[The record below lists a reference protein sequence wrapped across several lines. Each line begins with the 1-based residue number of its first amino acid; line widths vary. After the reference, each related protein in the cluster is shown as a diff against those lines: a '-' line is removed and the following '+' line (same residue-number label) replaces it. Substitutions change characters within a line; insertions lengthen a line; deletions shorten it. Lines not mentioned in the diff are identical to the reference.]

1 MFNTLRRGLCLLTGN
16 PVSNIVKP
24 EEEVCRDDA
33 GGIIAAG
40 PITKQPGTAV
50 FRTVLRVLYSPVEHQ
65 KNWPEL
71 VVHYQIWDNQ
81 HTLPDSSLGLH
92 PDGPCHFEEGK
103 YFYAEQLPEAMKVFA
118 ERIANDAKSVSS
130 IYRAYFERRQR
141 GLPTRC

>member
-16 PVSNIVKP
+16 PVSNITKP
-24 EEEVCRDDA
+24 EEELSRDDA

-50 FRTVLRVLYSPVEHQ
+50 FRTVLRVLYSQ
-65 KNWPEL
+65 KPEF

-103 YFYAEQLPEAMKVFA
+103 YFYAEQLPEAMKTFA
-118 ERIANDAKSVSS
+118 ERVANDAESVRS

-141 GLPTRC
+141 GLPAR